1 MPVCH
6 RWTIAGGVHQN
17 YYTQCI
23 LLEKEMTINKYSENS
38 DRSISVYT
46 KDYAIVFLTGA
57 LMIGNVSIR
66 GTYKTVCLIPY
77 TLHFLYITKRT
88 GTKGLAHR
96 FSFISLM
103 AFSQSMHIKSCKSCT
118 ENII

>member
-1 MPVCH
+1 MHPIGEGNDNKNIPRTV
-6 RWTIAGGVHQN
+6 TG
-17 YYTQCI
+17 
-23 LLEKEMTINKYSENS
+23 LLFLY
-38 DRSISVYT
+38 ISVYT

-77 TLHFLYITKRT
+77 TLHFLYITERT
-88 GTKGLAHR
+88 GTKGFAHR

-103 AFSQSMHIKSCKSCT
+103 AFSQSMHIKNCKSCT

>member
-6 RWTIAGGVHQN
+6 RWTIAGGAHQN

-23 LLEKEMTINKYSENS
+23 LLEKEMTIKIFREQGQ
-38 DRSISVYT
+38 VYFSYNT
-46 KDYAIVFLTGA
+46 KNYAIVFLTGA

-77 TLHFLYITKRT
+77 TLHFDI
-88 GTKGLAHR
+88 
-96 FSFISLM
+96 
-103 AFSQSMHIKSCKSCT
+103 
-118 ENII
+118 

>member
-6 RWTIAGGVHQN
+6 RWTIAGGAHQN

-23 LLEKEMTINKYSENS
+23 LLEKEMTIKKFREQCWSN
-38 DRSISVYT
+38 T
-46 KDYAIVFLTGA
+46 KNYAIVFLTGA

-77 TLHFLYITKRT
+77 TLHFLYITERT
-88 GTKGLAHR
+88 GTKGFARR

-103 AFSQSMHIKSCKSCT
+103 EFSQSMHIKNCKSCT

>member
-1 MPVCH
+1 MDHCWRCSPE
-6 RWTIAGGVHQN
+6 
-17 YYTQCI
+17 
-23 LLEKEMTINKYSENS
+23 LLHSMHPIGEGNDNKNIP
-38 DRSISVYT
+38 RTVTGLLFRVYT

-77 TLHFLYITKRT
+77 TLHFLYITERT
-88 GTKGLAHR
+88 GTKGFARR

-103 AFSQSMHIKSCKSCT
+103 EFSQSMHIKNCKSCT